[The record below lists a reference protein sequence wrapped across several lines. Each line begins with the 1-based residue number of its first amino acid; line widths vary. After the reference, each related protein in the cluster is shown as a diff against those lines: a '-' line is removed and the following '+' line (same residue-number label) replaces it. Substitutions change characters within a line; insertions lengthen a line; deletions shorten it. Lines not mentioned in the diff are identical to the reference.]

1 MSLTPRTPVIGIA
14 VLALASCIAFAGAA
28 GAAPKPV
35 NIYGVGNQNNIWE
48 IDPLA
53 KQFTEVDDTALPQV
67 NGSNSMAYDATRDQ
81 FFFTYAGD
89 RSLRFWDRLSFGAG
103 STRAVA
109 TWAGIGVGTDPAN
122 AAYYDNA
129 YWYVTG
135 GQRTLHRVAF
145 TYAGNEPTFASDTA
159 IDLAP
164 TGYPAGL
171 SYGDIA
177 INARTGV
184 LYGTATNGVFYR
196 LSLNEPRAGS
206 YRQIANTGKSLQV
219 AFDADYTTL
228 FAHEHPTGKWF
239 TLNTDTGALT
249 DLDFTTIVPGSSQ
262 GFRDLGGSATTDAGS
277 TCSIAPPG
285 DSDDQFAQVGT
296 TVRRPLKV
304 RVVGPDGA
312 PQAGVAVTF
321 TVTAGGGTIGGAAS
335 AEVVTD
341 DDGVATAPA
350 WRLGPSPGRNAVRA
364 DNVGTVCNLTF
375 SATATAGPPT
385 DDQINGGGGGDRD
398 PQKPLRPI
406 DPPATLNECT
416 SASAC
421 VGITPL
427 LRVPVR
433 TNAAQVARVRLN
445 CTIRGTRRAA
455 PGNRCRAITAGRVL
469 SVRVTCGRPLWVRL
483 LVTAPGTDDY
493 LPYRY
498 VKTWTTTGRCAV
510 TG

>member
-1 MSLTPRTPVIGIA
+1 MPSMPPMRLIA
-14 VLALASCIAFAGAA
+14 TAVCTLSACAALAGAST
-28 GAAPKPV
+28 AAPKPV

-53 KQFTEVDDTALPQV
+53 KQFTEVDDTALTQV

-89 RSLRFWDRLSFGAG
+89 RSLRFWDRQSFGAG

-109 TWAGIGVGTDPAN
+109 TWANVGIGTDPAN

-135 GQRTLHRVAF
+135 GQRTLHKVAF
-145 TYAGNEPTFASDTA
+145 TYSGGEPTFASDTP
-159 IDLAP
+159 IDLTS
-164 TGYPAGL
+164 TGYPSGL

-177 INARTGV
+177 INAKTGV
-184 LYGTATNGVFYR
+184 LYGTTTSGVFYR
-196 LSLNEPRAGS
+196 LGLNEPRAGS
-206 YRQIANTGKSLQV
+206 YRQISNTGKSLQV
-219 AFDADYTTL
+219 AFDAEYTTL
-228 FAHEHPTGKWF
+228 FAHEHPTGKWY
-239 TLNTDTGALT
+239 TLDTGTGALT

-262 GFRDLGGSATTDAGS
+262 GFRDLGGSATTDVGS

-304 RVVGPDGA
+304 RIVGVDGS
-312 PQAGVAVTF
+312 PQVGVTVTF
-321 TVTAGGGTIGGAAS
+321 TVTSGGGSIGGAAS

-341 DDGVATAPA
+341 EDGVATAPA
-350 WRLGPSPGRNAVRA
+350 WRMGTAPGRNTVVA

-375 SATATAGPPT
+375 SATATAGQPT
-385 DDQINGGGGGDRD
+385 DDQINGGGGERD
-398 PQKPLRPI
+398 PQKPIRPI
-406 DPPATLNECT
+406 DPPAALNECT
-416 SASAC
+416 SGDGC

-433 TNAAQVARVRLN
+433 TNAGQVARVRLN
-445 CTIRGTRRAA
+445 CTIRGTGRATPA
-455 PGNRCRAITAGRVL
+455 DRCRSVTKGRVL

-493 LPYRY
+493 RPYRY
-498 VKTWTTTGRCAV
+498 ARTWTTTGRCAV